1 MKQVVKFI
9 QYIHRNVKFRCKLLL
24 LFLLTCN
31 TGKSQTA
38 TIIQSSAD
46 SIYLKSE
53 ELWNQGDTLRY
64 NQEMERLIETFYLIN
79 NGDNIGFISAEF
91 IYAVRLNEQEKHI
104 EAKQLLEDAHNR
116 ISRVFSITIEL
127 TCLIEYHL
135 AQTYNE
141 LKLHEDATRIGEKM
155 IGHYGMFYG
164 KRSEE
169 YLHALYQLSTMYFS
183 SKNYPKCKDITTEY
197 LSRSVNEDLFDESKF
212 ADCYSFALLAE
223 SEAMLGNISEAEEC
237 FIIADTLLTK
247 QEGTAKIRAHILN
260 QRAVNLIKS
269 GNLVLADSCLNAAFE
284 LDTESITNMVS
295 SLNTLSVIRL
305 NDEPSKS
312 YETFSFLVSYM
323 EENEYQNTPLYA
335 IVKANLAYACLL
347 LDLTGEGI
355 FHVNHAIS
363 ILSKQA
369 DFSSLHYLASL
380 QTRILLYAQKDD
392 QNMVESCS
400 RNLSGQIKK
409 QLQSVF
415 PYLTER
421 QRTDVWNQIAG

>member
-1 MKQVVKFI
+1 
-9 QYIHRNVKFRCKLLL
+9 
-24 LFLLTCN
+24 
-31 TGKSQTA
+31 
-38 TIIQSSAD
+38 
-46 SIYLKSE
+46 
-53 ELWNQGDTLRY
+53 
-64 NQEMERLIETFYLIN
+64 MERLIETFYLIN

-169 YLHALYQLSTMYFS
+169 YLHALYLLSTMYFS

-237 FIIADTLLTK
+237 FIIADTLLAK

-260 QRAVNLIKS
+260 Q
-269 GNLVLADSCLNAAFE
+269 
-284 LDTESITNMVS
+284 
-295 SLNTLSVIRL
+295 
-305 NDEPSKS
+305 
-312 YETFSFLVSYM
+312 
-323 EENEYQNTPLYA
+323 
-335 IVKANLAYACLL
+335 
-347 LDLTGEGI
+347 
-355 FHVNHAIS
+355 
-363 ILSKQA
+363 
-369 DFSSLHYLASL
+369 
-380 QTRILLYAQKDD
+380 
-392 QNMVESCS
+392 
-400 RNLSGQIKK
+400 
-409 QLQSVF
+409 
-415 PYLTER
+415 
-421 QRTDVWNQIAG
+421 